1 MNRDQLLQLPPVPR
15 ERVCRCGARVG
26 RSHLEYLGGGRS
38 QPVYVCSG
46 CGLGYR
52 GDGPTAPAASS
63 HRSRKPLPEGGSP
76 ENPVL
81 DPEIARRILG
91 RKEGG

>member
-1 MNRDQLLQLPPVPR
+1 MNREQLLQLPPVPR

-38 QPVYVCSG
+38 LPVYVCSG

-52 GDGPTAPAASS
+52 GDGPAAPAASS

>member
-1 MNRDQLLQLPPVPR
+1 MNREQLLQLPPVPR

-38 QPVYVCSG
+38 LPVYVCSG